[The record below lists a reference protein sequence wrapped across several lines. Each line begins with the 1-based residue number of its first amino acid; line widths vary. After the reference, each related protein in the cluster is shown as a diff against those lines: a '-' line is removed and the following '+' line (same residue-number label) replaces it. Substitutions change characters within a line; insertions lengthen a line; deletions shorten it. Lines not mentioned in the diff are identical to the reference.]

1 MFRIV
6 AVTLDIH
13 AGRHYGAH
21 WWPLVVKWT
30 AMQVV
35 PRKGYNNETCEH
47 THTPSLRPLGIR
59 NGYQVDTAVSH
70 RKRLKPDEFN

>member
-47 THTPSLRPLGIR
+47 THTHLLCDHLAFAM
-59 NGYQVDTAVSH
+59 DT
-70 RKRLKPDEFN
+70 K